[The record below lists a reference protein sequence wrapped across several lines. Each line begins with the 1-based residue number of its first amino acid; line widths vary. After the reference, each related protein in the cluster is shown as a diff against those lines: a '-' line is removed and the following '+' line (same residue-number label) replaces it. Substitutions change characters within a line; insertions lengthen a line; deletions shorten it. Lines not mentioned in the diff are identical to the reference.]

1 MEGERAK
8 ALPDELFSWHQ
19 VTSVKRIADLRA
31 SAMCRS
37 RMTSSGFILDLR
49 RLYDLVAEIPAQ
61 ICCGSQV
68 HFPPTQQRGSL
79 VSILIIVKR
88 PGLAS
93 GSNRISSAEP
103 YNRYPARHADLI
115 RDFYAQL
122 SDEHSLDNSHVIAA
136 TGVAGSGR
144 VRGRDEAR
152 MLCRGSGRYLHAA
165 VEVQR
170 PFQVPIRCRLIGSPR
185 PCGPHSSR

>member
-1 MEGERAK
+1 MIWTAIS
-8 ALPDELFSWHQ
+8 LPVGCS
-19 VTSVKRIADLRA
+19 S
-31 SAMCRS
+31 
-37 RMTSSGFILDLR
+37 TSSIWDLR

-88 PGLAS
+88 LGLAS

-144 VRGRDEAR
+144 VGGRDKAR
-152 MLCRGSGRYLHAA
+152 MLCRESGRYLHAA
-165 VEVQR
+165 VEVK
-170 PFQVPIRCRLIGSPR
+170 R
-185 PCGPHSSR
+185 PCSGHHLLPLDWLAVAVRSPQLTIKF